1 MSISWSKETST
12 VNTRFHTAWI
22 DEQIYPA
29 LSCSASPLSRFQLSK
44 QQQEV
49 QPVALPE
56 HVARVYRVS
65 RRVSVHMLHMI
76 KTFAMD
82 FFSSRDSLI

>member
-1 MSISWSKETST
+1 M
-12 VNTRFHTAWI
+12 NRFTQPYLVLLH
-22 DEQIYPA
+22 
-29 LSCSASPLSRFQLSK
+29 LFLVSSSK
-44 QQQEV
+44 QQQEA